1 MTPTPVNGKRAGI
14 STFTKF
20 FPKNKKRISKVLTP
34 VNWKKAGISTFTKF
48 FPKKQE
54 KNF

>member
-1 MTPTPVNGKRAGI
+1 MEFCALI
-14 STFTKF
+14 C
-20 FPKNKKRISKVLTP
+20 KVLTP
-34 VNWKKAGISTFTKF
+34 IEGKQVGISTFTKF